1 MEGKKKI
8 TWSHIELLVTAIA
21 DIINNK
27 DVKYD
32 TIIALGRGGLI
43 PGAML
48 SYKLDIKNLQNF
60 GINTRHDDGKYLE
73 TLVYQKPSAITGNV
87 LVVDDINDSGKTFES
102 INSLI
107 KSEYPNV
114 NELLYC
120 SLTTRHNT
128 TFFNDNTISGEIINT
143 SDWLVFPWD
152 K

>member
-27 DVKYD
+27 GVKYD

-107 KSEYPNV
+107 KSEYSNV
-114 NELLYC
+114 NELMYC
-120 SLTTRHNT
+120 SLTTRYNT
-128 TFFNDNTISGEIINT
+128 TFLNENTISGEIINT

>member
-1 MEGKKKI
+1 MG
-8 TWSHIELLVTAIA
+8 
-21 DIINNK
+21 
-27 DVKYD
+27 DVLKLSWD
-32 TIIALGRGGLI
+32 NIDFLTQCLAEQIKNRNMQFDCIIALGRGGLI

-73 TLVYQKPSAITGNV
+73 TLIYQKPSAITGNV

>member
-1 MEGKKKI
+1 MGDILKL
-8 TWSHIELLVTAIA
+8 TWDNIDFLTQCLTEQIK
-21 DIINNK
+21 NK
-27 DVKYD
+27 NMQFDCVL
-32 TIIALGRGGLI
+32 ALGRGGLI

-73 TLVYQKPSAITGNV
+73 TLIYQKPSTITGNV

-107 KSEYPNV
+107 KTEYPNV
-114 NELLYC
+114 SELLYC

-128 TFFNDNTISGEIINT
+128 TFNENTISGEIINT